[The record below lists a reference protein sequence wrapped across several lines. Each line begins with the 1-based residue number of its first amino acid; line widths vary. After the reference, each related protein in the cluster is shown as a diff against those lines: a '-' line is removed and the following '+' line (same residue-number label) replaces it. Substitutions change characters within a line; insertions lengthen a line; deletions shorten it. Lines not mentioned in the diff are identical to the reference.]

1 MSPFQTILPRARR
14 SSIVAE
20 ELRRLIICG
29 QLKVGDQLPT
39 ETKLCDQ
46 FGVSRTTLREA
57 IQTLRTNGLLD
68 VTPGRGSFVR
78 TPDLRQLM
86 ADLTLAGRSQHIQ
99 SADIQALRLLLQ
111 RDILSRLKKASQ
123 AQKKDLFQHILT
135 RTAAPED
142 NAQLEVNWHLAMA
155 IIAGNPLQKLL
166 LEVLLMLENDLRI
179 RTYRNPDAVMQ
190 TIHIQMRTNTA
201 LVEGDYALAER
212 VFCQFIA
219 PQLAHQFTP
228 QPNAQ
233 HQVA

>member
-1 MSPFQTILPRARR
+1 MSPFTYALPRARR
-14 SSIVAE
+14 SSIVAN
-20 ELRRLIICG
+20 ELRRLIIAG

-39 ETKLCDQ
+39 ETKLCQQ

-57 IQTLRTNGLLD
+57 VQTLRTNGLLD

-86 ADLTLAGRSQHIQ
+86 ADMALAGRSQHIQ
-99 SADIQALRLLLQ
+99 SADIQALRLLIQ
-111 RDILSRLKKASQ
+111 KDVLSRLKKTSQ
-123 AQKKDLFQHILT
+123 SQKKDLFQHLLT

-155 IIAGNPLQKLL
+155 GLGGNPLQKLL
-166 LEVLLMLENDLRI
+166 LEMLLMLETDHRL

-201 LVEGDYALAER
+201 LMEGDYALAER
-212 VFCQFIA
+212 VLCQFIA
-219 PQLAHQFTP
+219 PQLAHLHAAPHPT
-228 QPNAQ
+228 
-233 HQVA
+233 